1 MPVSDK
7 WKRQLTSERNRKKKL
22 LIEVK
27 NQLKQI
33 STQQIHL
40 HEATGVLQLMREQAQ
55 KASIERAN
63 LLKKKTHVGA
73 TWLR

>member
-1 MPVSDK
+1 LLSSTQSSLQK
-7 WKRQLTSERNRKKKL
+7 ETEKKKL
-22 LIEVK
+22 LKEVK

-63 LLKKKTHVGA
+63 LIKKNHVGA
-73 TWLR
+73 T

>member
-1 MPVSDK
+1 LLSSTQSSLQK
-7 WKRQLTSERNRKKKL
+7 ETERKKKL
-22 LIEVK
+22 LKEVK

-63 LLKKKTHVGA
+63 LIKKNHVGA
-73 TWLR
+73 T

>member
-1 MPVSDK
+1 MK
-7 WKRQLTSERNRKKKL
+7 ETAYFRKKQKKKL
-22 LIEVK
+22 LKEVK

-73 TWLR
+73 T

>member
-1 MPVSDK
+1 LLSSTQSSLQK
-7 WKRQLTSERNRKKKL
+7 ETEKKKL
-22 LIEVK
+22 LKEVK

-55 KASIERAN
+55 NASMERPN
-63 LLKKKTHVGA
+63 LLKKKITLA
-73 TWLR
+73 QRDCD